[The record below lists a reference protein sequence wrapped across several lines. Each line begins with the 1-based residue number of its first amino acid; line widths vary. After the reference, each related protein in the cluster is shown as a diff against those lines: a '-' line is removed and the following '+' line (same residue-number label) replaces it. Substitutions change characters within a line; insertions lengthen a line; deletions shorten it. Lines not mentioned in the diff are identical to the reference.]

1 MLTCMLGMGVLQS
14 AQDHG
19 TDGKEVEVEGG
30 NPVLPDGRTTAMFAI
45 LVG

>member
-1 MLTCMLGMGVLQS
+1 MLGMGVLQS

-19 TDGKEVEVEGG
+19 TDGKEVEEEVGG

>member
-1 MLTCMLGMGVLQS
+1 MLTGFLGMGVLQS
-14 AQDHG
+14 AQDQEQ
-19 TDGKEVEVEGG
+19 DGKEVEGG

>member
-1 MLTCMLGMGVLQS
+1 MLGMGVLQS
-14 AQDHG
+14 AQDHD
-19 TDGKEVEVEGG
+19 TDGKKMEGG